1 MPRPI
6 PLPVR
11 QMIRKRFQQ
20 GHTPAA
26 IAQQLGLP
34 PRTVRHL
41 LQRFADEES
50 RLAPDY
56 ERCGRPPKQQPR
68 PVITAALQ
76 LRQQHPTW
84 GAGLIRVM
92 LTQSK
97 EYRHQ
102 QIPCQRTLERWLAR
116 LGEPPAPPGR
126 RPDVQRDRA
135 ERPHDVWQVD
145 AADQMR
151 LGSGCQASWLRA
163 VDECS
168 GAVLGTVVFRE
179 GNWGQVPPA
188 ETQRVMRDWF
198 RQWGMPARL
207 RVDNG
212 IPWGSWS
219 DLPPDLALW
228 VLGLGIGMIW
238 NPPRRPQENGVVER
252 SQGTGKRWAEP
263 KACEN
268 AEELQQHINQMDTIQ
283 RESYPVHKGQSRQ
296 ALYPSLAHSGRR
308 YTKQW
313 EQRHWDLA
321 PVLAH
326 LAGYAVTRRVDKSG
340 RVSVYNRGYYV
351 GPIHQGKT
359 VYVMFDAD
367 SSEWF
372 FADEEGR
379 HLNRQRA
386 KEIVSSSIQSLSV
399 TRRPPVPRRQ
409 SRKAK

>member
-1 MPRPI
+1 MPRSI
-6 PLPVR
+6 SLPVR
-11 QMIRKRFQQ
+11 QVIRKRFQQ
-20 GHTPAA
+20 DHTPAA
-26 IAQQLGLP
+26 IAQQLGIS

-41 LQRFADEES
+41 LQRFAEDEGK
-50 RLAPDY
+50 LTPDY
-56 ERCGRPPKQQPR
+56 EHCGRPPKQQPP
-68 PVITAALQ
+68 PVITAALT

-92 LTQSK
+92 LQNSRK
-97 EYRHQ
+97 YRPQ
-102 QIPCQRTLERWLAR
+102 QIPCQRTFERWLAR
-116 LGEPPAPPGR
+116 LGEAPAPPGR
-126 RPDVQRDRA
+126 RPDTQQDRA
-135 ERPHDVWQVD
+135 ARSHEVWQVD

-168 GAVLGTVVFRE
+168 GAVLGTVVFSE

-228 VLGLGIGMIW
+228 VLGLGVGMIW
-238 NPPRRPQENGVVER
+238 NSPRQPQENGVVER

-263 KACEN
+263 KACDS
-268 AEELQQHINQMDTIQ
+268 AEELQQRINQMDAIQ
-283 RESYPVHKGQSRQ
+283 RESYPVHGDKSRQ
-296 ALYPSLAHSGRR
+296 ALYPDLTHSGRR
-308 YTKQW
+308 YTTRW
-313 EQRHWDLA
+313 EQEHWNLA

-326 LAGYAVTRRVDKSG
+326 LAEYAVTRRVDKSG
-340 RVSVYNRGYYV
+340 RVSLYNRGYYV
-351 GPIHQGKT
+351 GVIHQGKT

-367 SSEWF
+367 KSEWF
-372 FADEEGR
+372 FADDEGR
-379 HLNRQRA
+379 HLNRQPS
-386 KEIVSSSIQSLSV
+386 KEITLSNIQSLSV
-399 TRRPPVPRRQ
+399 TRRPSVPRRQ
-409 SRKAK
+409 KRKAK